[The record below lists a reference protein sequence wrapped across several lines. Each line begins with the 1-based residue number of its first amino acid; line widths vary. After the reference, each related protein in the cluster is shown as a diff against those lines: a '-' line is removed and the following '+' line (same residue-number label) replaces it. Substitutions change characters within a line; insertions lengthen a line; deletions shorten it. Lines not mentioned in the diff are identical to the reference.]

1 VSRVNLLPPEIRER
15 QKIRQRTILIGIV
28 GGAIILLIVAFYFLQ
43 TFNLA
48 RVNDDLAAQEQ
59 RNGQLQAQIGQLQ
72 QFGDL
77 QQELKEKQELEASV
91 FRNEV
96 AWSGVLMDVSRVIP
110 SEMVLDSLSSQLSI
124 GQEGE
129 EAAAAPTTPGT
140 AAPGELVGQLSFGGE
155 ALGIDTV
162 TGWLSRLGQV
172 QGWAN
177 PYTTGITQTGA
188 RTRRYTFTTTVDLTK
203 DIFTERGLGEGTT
216 P

>member
-15 QKIRQRTILIGIV
+15 QKVRQRTVLAGIIGAAV
-28 GGAIILLIVAFYFLQ
+28 VLLILAFYFLQ

-48 RVNDDLAAQEQ
+48 RVNDDLEAQEQ

-77 QQELKEKQELEASV
+77 QQELKEKKDLEAAV
-91 FRNEV
+91 FKNEV
-96 AWSGVLMDVSRVIP
+96 AWSGVLMDISRVIP
-110 SEMVLDSLSSQLSI
+110 SEMVLDSLSSQLSV
-124 GQEGE
+124 GQEGD
-129 EAAAAPTTPGT
+129 EAVAAPTTPG
-140 AAPGELVGQLSFGGE
+140 AAPGELVGQLSFGGQ
-155 ALGIDTV
+155 AVGIDTV

-177 PYTTGITQTGA
+177 PYTTGITQTGP

-203 DIFTERGLGEGTT
+203 DVFTERGLGEETT

>member
-15 QKIRQRTILIGIV
+15 HKVRQRTILAGIIGAAV
-28 GGAIILLIVAFYFLQ
+28 LLLILAFYFLQ
-43 TFNLA
+43 TFTLA
-48 RVNDDLAAQEQ
+48 RVNDDLEAQEQ

-77 QQELKEKQELEASV
+77 QQELKEKKELEAAV

-110 SEMVLDSLSSQLSI
+110 SEMVLDSLTSQLSV
-124 GQEGE
+124 GQEGD
-129 EAAAAPTTPGT
+129 EAVAAPTTPE
-140 AAPGELVGQLSFGGE
+140 ASPPGDLVGQLSFGGQ
-155 ALGIDTV
+155 AVGIDTV

-177 PYTTGITQTGA
+177 PYTTGITQTGP

-203 DIFTERGLGEGTT
+203 DIFTERGLGEETT